1 MEMENEIYLA
11 PAKLNLFLHVVGR
24 KANGYHLLQSLF
36 TKINVYDELQIN
48 ISQSDSGKNI
58 IKVNTVPE
66 IVNLKESDNL
76 CYKAAEQILLYNNSN
91 NSNNSNNN
99 KNSQKFL
106 ITINLKK
113 NIPNGAGLGGGSSD
127 AAMVLKILNNKL
139 HLHLSENILLQI
151 AQNLGADVP
160 FFIKENK
167 HYFVEGIGEQLTE
180 ISNNKA
186 NEILNNMYYLIL
198 KDDSIVIPTPMIY
211 KDENLQRNS
220 PKIDLVNIENDISN
234 NNFFANKNNK
244 NIYKNNLESVA
255 MNLFPKLN
263 SLKTYIQN
271 NINENI
277 KMTGSGSAM
286 FIASDNKSQLENLL
300 TLIENAENSKK
311 ISKISWKIIAKSA

>member
-91 NSNNSNNN
+91 NSKNSNNN

-234 NNFFANKNNK
+234 NNFFENKNNK

>member
-1 MEMENEIYLA
+1 MKMKNEIYLA

-76 CYKAAEQILLYNNSN
+76 CYKAAEQILLYNNSK

-234 NNFFANKNNK
+234 NNFFENKNNK

>member
-1 MEMENEIYLA
+1 MENEIYLA

-76 CYKAAEQILLYNNSN
+76 CYKAAEQILLYN

-186 NEILNNMYYLIL
+186 NKILNNMYYLIL

-234 NNFFANKNNK
+234 NNFFENKNNK

>member
-1 MEMENEIYLA
+1 MENEIYLA

-48 ISQSDSGKNI
+48 ISQSYSGKNI

-91 NSNNSNNN
+91 NINNNNNN

-234 NNFFANKNNK
+234 NNFFENKNNK

>member
-48 ISQSDSGKNI
+48 ISQSYSGKNI

-91 NSNNSNNN
+91 NINNNNNN

-160 FFIKENK
+160 FFIKENN

-234 NNFFANKNNK
+234 NNFFENKNNK

>member
-1 MEMENEIYLA
+1 MKMKNEIYLA

-76 CYKAAEQILLYNNSN
+76 CYKAAEQILLYNNI
-91 NSNNSNNN
+91 NNSNNN

>member
-1 MEMENEIYLA
+1 
-11 PAKLNLFLHVVGR
+11 
-24 KANGYHLLQSLF
+24 
-36 TKINVYDELQIN
+36 
-48 ISQSDSGKNI
+48 
-58 IKVNTVPE
+58 
-66 IVNLKESDNL
+66 
-76 CYKAAEQILLYNNSN
+76 
-91 NSNNSNNN
+91 
-99 KNSQKFL
+99 
-106 ITINLKK
+106 
-113 NIPNGAGLGGGSSD
+113 
-127 AAMVLKILNNKL
+127 
-139 HLHLSENILLQI
+139 
-151 AQNLGADVP
+151 
-160 FFIKENK
+160 
-167 HYFVEGIGEQLTE
+167 
-180 ISNNKA
+180 
-186 NEILNNMYYLIL
+186 MYYLIL

>member
-1 MEMENEIYLA
+1 MKMKNEIYLA

-113 NIPNGAGLGGGSSD
+113 NIQNGAGLGGGSSD

-180 ISNNKA
+180 TSNNKA

>member
-1 MEMENEIYLA
+1 MENEIYLA

-234 NNFFANKNNK
+234 NNFFENKNNK